1 MISGQECLPS
11 LPEAIRLFDVENREE
26 MQTTMRKQEALVKEM
41 EEQRMEDLKVRE
53 EQEQTIHELLE
64 SIEEK
69 EARHRRE
76 LGMLA
81 NQIDSLTME
90 HAQQLEVEQSRLLS
104 EKEDLVKQMK
114 AEHEEE
120 MKKAEEDLSRSQN
133 FINYLGRIML
143 NSQQKMEEQQQL
155 IETQADTIME
165 KMETLTEYR
174 NISMAEADLAK
185 TMLLQ
190 TETIRLLKEALV
202 SSTNMSELSTKD
214 LSQHNLPD
222 FMLEL
227 MESYNKQAK
236 VIENLKSVMEKEKEI
251 DNAVSRNL
259 EAMLKTTSVLAKGC
273 SNDDVTISQ
282 QARVIKFQ
290 GRWINTLAPLLRFN
304 PIPSDQLWFDFED
317 NSTCSCLPG
326 GSQPDSLTPTGIEYR
341 CENYLNR

>member
-1 MISGQECLPS
+1 
-11 LPEAIRLFDVENREE
+11 
-26 MQTTMRKQEALVKEM
+26 MRKQEALVKEM

-90 HAQQLEVEQSRLLS
+90 HAQQLEEEQSRLLS
-104 EKEDLVKQMK
+104 ETEDLVKQMK
-114 AEHEEE
+114 AEHKEE

-155 IETQADTIME
+155 IKTQADTIME

-282 QARVIKFQ
+282 QAKVIKFQ